1 MSGSARMNEFTGTAL
16 NATPK
21 TSKMALLVFHISF
34 FIKNL
39 TEKKKKE
46 KIP

>member
-1 MSGSARMNEFTGTAL
+1 MNEFTGTAL

-21 TSKMALLVFHISF
+21 TSKMALLVFHIF
-34 FIKNL
+34 FSIKKL
-39 TEKKKKE
+39 TEKKTKG